1 MSALTPA
8 LLRGAI
14 VAAAVSLVA
23 ACVTTDQGKDCVP
36 DNIAGVAGGGECLV
50 LRTFGTAPDN
60 RALIVFVHGD
70 DNIPEGGR
78 PRDYLAG
85 LARGVSGDGATA
97 VVLIRP
103 GHHDYRNRASTT
115 RGGRYRSDWFLHD
128 TRAVSD
134 AIARLKEHHGAE
146 RVVLVGHSIGGA
158 IGRVILAKNPG
169 LVDSAVLIAC
179 LCNWTPGVAGG
190 LSTDLADVKVV
201 ALTGAND
208 TVTPPRIARN
218 YIAELAEQGV
228 AATFIE
234 VAGKGHD
241 LVDHPQVRE
250 AINRFALSQ

>member
-1 MSALTPA
+1 MTSA
-8 LLRGAI
+8 LLRRAI
-14 VAAAVSLVA
+14 VAAAVSLVV
-23 ACVTTDQGKDCVP
+23 ACATTDQGKDCVP
-36 DNIAGVAGGGECLV
+36 DNIAGVAGEGECLV
-50 LRTFGTAPDN
+50 LRTFGAEPEN

-97 VVLIRP
+97 VVLLRP
-103 GHHDYRNRASTT
+103 GHHDYRNRGSTA

-128 TRAVSD
+128 TKAVSD
-134 AIARLKEHHGAE
+134 AITRLKRHHGAE

-158 IGRVILAKNPG
+158 IGRVILARNPG

-179 LCNWTPGVAGG
+179 LCNWAPGVAEV
-190 LSTDLADVKVV
+190 LSTDLADVEVV

-208 TVTPPRIARN
+208 TITSPWIARN
-218 YIAELAEQGV
+218 YIAGLARRGV
-228 AATFIE
+228 AATFVE

-241 LVDHPQVRE
+241 LVDHPQIRE
-250 AINRFALSQ
+250 AINRFARSQ